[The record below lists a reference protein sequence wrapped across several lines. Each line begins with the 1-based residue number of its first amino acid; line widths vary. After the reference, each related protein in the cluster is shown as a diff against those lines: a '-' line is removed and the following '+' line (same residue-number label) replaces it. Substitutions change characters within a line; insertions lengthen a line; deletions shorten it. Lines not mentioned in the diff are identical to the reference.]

1 VFSVVV
7 HVIVRGMDIDKRKQM
22 NVGWSWSVFVGRL
35 GLWRKE
41 DGNRNNRL
49 NERVRELESRSA
61 ILDTNLRVQEDSLNH
76 FIDDHWLP
84 LQIMLINLHE
94 RIPLPCSHCA
104 ERVGDRSSPIL
115 PSPECSPFTPLSSSP
130 IPTRLRV
137 VNGFIVTSSSSGSSS
152 SPPPLESITPSSD
165 GSYGPFIREEG
176 SLGEDEGFL
185 TISAVQALE
194 EGNP

>member
-1 VFSVVV
+1 MLLDVDMSRHNEVADLHWEV
-7 HVIVRGMDIDKRKQM
+7 
-22 NVGWSWSVFVGRL
+22 
-35 GLWRKE
+35 
-41 DGNRNNRL
+41 NRL

-61 ILDTNLRVQEDSLNH
+61 ILDVNLRVQEDSLNH

-84 LQIMLINLHE
+84 LQIMLIHLHE

-104 ERVGDRSSPIL
+104 GRTAGGASPVL
-115 PSPECSPFTPLSSSP
+115 PSPVCSSLSPLSSSP

-137 VNGFIVTSSSSGSSS
+137 VNGFIVSSSTSGSFS
-152 SPPPLESITPSSD
+152 SPPPLEPITPSSD

-185 TISAVQALE
+185 SVSAVQAFE